1 MEPVIRVNDAP
12 QPSADPPPPLASRSC
27 RSRALHRRALR
38 SRDRGPRRAGGSG
51 AAGGRQGSAR
61 GALLGPGGQGPLD
74 YLMTGLQSARARRQA
89 AARPRQRPRPGLQ
102 VGKVGPQGAEQPR
115 KAGLAAV
122 WRRPGVAACACGARP
137 VGIAGRRAQR
147 TLAAA
152 PTATL
157 AMVENAVWQ
166 PPLTV
171 TELHS
176 CRCAPPPRADRPAPR
191 RSPSHPT
198 RPQF

>member
-1 MEPVIRVNDAP
+1 M
-12 QPSADPPPPLASRSC
+12 
-27 RSRALHRRALR
+27 
-38 SRDRGPRRAGGSG
+38 
-51 AAGGRQGSAR
+51 
-61 GALLGPGGQGPLD
+61 D

-122 WRRPGVAACACGARP
+122 CRRPGVAACACGARP

-157 AMVENAVWQ
+157 AMVENALGGVNEEEAGASAIMAHVKMKLAKSEVIKVLPDRRRAAVQVDHRNGLFWEN
-166 PPLTV
+166 V
-171 TELHS
+171 MTELVHMI
-176 CRCAPPPRADRPAPR
+176 D
-191 RSPSHPT
+191 
-198 RPQF
+198 